1 MRRPLTRRNGRGGSH
16 AAPFALIAFVLT
28 LGMGC
33 GEAQLVVQESLPVA
47 TPIGTQLPKNLLQ
60 TVEYYGSPES
70 DHVVVLMDRF
80 DATERM
86 GPDGAIL
93 TMSASG
99 VVRAAAPVDIQSLS
113 VVVRPR
119 VAGATWRENT
129 AVGARTTTYP
139 TQMSAGDEAAWF
151 WTDSVVIG
159 AEPGALAA
167 VDVRTRIVFEV
178 LQ

>member
-1 MRRPLTRRNGRGGSH
+1 M
-16 AAPFALIAFVLT
+16 
-28 LGMGC
+28 
-33 GEAQLVVQESLPVA
+33 A

-119 VAGATWRENT
+119 VAGATWRAPT
-129 AVGARTTTYP
+129 AYP

>member
-1 MRRPLTRRNGRGGSH
+1 MMRRPLTRRNGRGGSH

-113 VVVRPR
+113 VVVRP
-119 VAGATWRENT
+119 
-129 AVGARTTTYP
+129 P